1 MPLWPESDNDCLGA
15 AGTGVV
21 VERLAER
28 DPEPER
34 DDDEHGNEESAAS
47 LPPAAKPLSARAH
60 GVKST
65 APRA

>member
-1 MPLWPESDNDCLGA
+1 
-15 AGTGVV
+15 

-28 DPEPER
+28 DPDPER
-34 DDDEHGNEESAAS
+34 DDDEQGNEEPTAS
-47 LPPAAKPLSARAH
+47 LPPPAKPLSARAH